1 MVIGANSRTAR
12 FYLRSQKLSN
22 FSIIQSK
29 VESVRDGNVILLL
42 LLLLLRM
49 VLVGGAGIIRGPVRG
64 RREEVGIA
72 SMGEACVRDYGQQ
85 VDKTVS
91 WPHTRPSMRLDCN
104 WHGRK

>member
-1 MVIGANSRTAR
+1 M
-12 FYLRSQKLSN
+12 
-22 FSIIQSK
+22 
-29 VESVRDGNVILLL
+29 RDGNVILLL

-49 VLVGGAGIIRGPVRG
+49 VLVGGAGIIREPVRG

>member
-12 FYLRSQKLSN
+12 FYLRSQKLFN

-29 VESVRDGNVILLL
+29 VESVRDGNVI

-85 VDKTVS
+85 VDRTVS